1 MHQIDYFVDFCCP
14 YSAKFFKT
22 LHSEVLPYV
31 FESKLPVKFILRH
44 QIQPWHPQS
53 TMTHEAALA
62 VKTLDEGKYLEFCKI
77 LFEKQTEFFD
87 KNTYDLSRTQIYQK
101 LVTVAGSQ
109 GVDQSKMMDLLIY
122 SKSAGD
128 HLNEGNLVT
137 NALKRE

>member
-1 MHQIDYFVDFCCP
+1 
-14 YSAKFFKT
+14 
-22 LHSEVLPYV
+22 
-31 FESKLPVKFILRH
+31 
-44 QIQPWHPQS
+44 
-53 TMTHEAALA
+53 MTHEAALA